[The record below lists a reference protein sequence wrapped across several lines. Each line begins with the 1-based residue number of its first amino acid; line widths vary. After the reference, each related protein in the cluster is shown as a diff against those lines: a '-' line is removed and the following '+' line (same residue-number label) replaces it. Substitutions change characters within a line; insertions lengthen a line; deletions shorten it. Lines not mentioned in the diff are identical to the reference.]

1 MKAKHTQ
8 GEWWKYQSD
17 SNISI
22 LASQGKND
30 THIAQIDNNTKED
43 IANAKLIAAAPELLK
58 CANDFMLAYDS
69 LGKELQAKLYK
80 EYGIEPFGLNTAIK
94 QATE

>member
-1 MKAKHTQ
+1 MKAQTKK
-8 GEWWKYQSD
+8 WKYSD
-17 SNISI
+17 LKMAGIKI
-22 LASQGKND
+22 TDIDGND
-30 THIAQIDNNTKED
+30 ICFIDNMNDYNE
-43 IANAKLIAAAPELLK
+43 ANAKLIVIAPELLK